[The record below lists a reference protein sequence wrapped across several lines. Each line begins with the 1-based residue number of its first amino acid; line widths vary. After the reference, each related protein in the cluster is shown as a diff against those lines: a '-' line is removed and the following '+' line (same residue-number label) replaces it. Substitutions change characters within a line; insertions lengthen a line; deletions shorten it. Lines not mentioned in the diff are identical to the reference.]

1 MLLNQELLYASKR
14 TFEELFQSAVDRA
27 MLLLGKSGRQAIYYH
42 LENTLGLERDKWH
55 GHAEEFAEAVEQ
67 IFGRPGAKILL
78 KMIAKELYSNLG
90 LKYDETT
97 EPSFSHVVCNAK
109 RHFHRNLLKK

>member
-1 MLLNQELLYASKR
+1 MGQELLYASNP

-27 MLLLGKSGRQAIYYH
+27 MLLLGNSGRQAIYYH
-42 LENTLGLERDKWH
+42 LENILGLEKNKWH
-55 GHAEEFAEAVEQ
+55 SHAEEFAEAVEQ

-78 KMIAKELYSNLG
+78 KVIAKELYSNLG

-97 EPSFSHVVCNAK
+97 EPSFSYVVRKAK
-109 RHFHRNLLKK
+109 RYFHRNLLKE

>member
-1 MLLNQELLYASKR
+1 MNQELLYASNR
-14 TFEELFQSAVDRA
+14 TFEELFQSAIDRA

-42 LENTLGLERDKWH
+42 LEKILGLERDKWH
-55 GHAEEFAEAVEQ
+55 NHAEEIAEAIEQ

-78 KMIAKELYSNLG
+78 KVIAKELYSSLG

-97 EPSFSHVVCNAK
+97 EPSFSHVVRNAK
-109 RHFHRNLLKK
+109 RHFHRNLLKE